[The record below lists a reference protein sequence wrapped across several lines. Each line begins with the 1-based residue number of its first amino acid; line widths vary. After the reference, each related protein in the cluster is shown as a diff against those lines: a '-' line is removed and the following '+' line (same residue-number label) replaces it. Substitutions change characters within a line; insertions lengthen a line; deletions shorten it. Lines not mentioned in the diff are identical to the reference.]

1 MVIAG
6 VDPPIVLLK
15 PLKVKFPLLEFNI
28 VPFTNKLPLIPIFL
42 VLLLKI
48 APVLIVRLATITPE
62 ANFTVLVLTPSPI
75 ITLGSIPDVVIL
87 FMEIV
92 PVNLI
97 DPGPFTPS
105 VRVAL
110 LL

>member
-48 APVLIVRLATITPE
+48 APVLIVRLATLNPDAI
-62 ANFTVLVLTPSPI
+62 FTVLVLTPSPI
-75 ITLGSIPDVVIL
+75 ITLGSVPDPVIR
-87 FMEIV
+87 FMLTD

-105 VRVAL
+105 VNVAL

>member
-6 VDPPIVLLK
+6 VDPPIVLLV
-15 PLKVKFPLLEFNI
+15 PPKVKFPLIKLDN
-28 VPFTNKLPLIPIFL
+28 VPLTTKSPSIPIFF
-42 VLLLKI
+42 LLFSKI
-48 APVLIVRLATITPE
+48 APVLILRLTTLNHDAI
-62 ANFTVLVLTPSPI
+62 FTVLVLTPSPI
-75 ITLGSIPDVVIL
+75 ITLGSVPVDVIR

-105 VRVAL
+105 VNVAL